1 MMIMGYVYTAVGG
14 MLVGGVLS
22 YLYAK
27 AVIVKIVNEE
37 KNLVSMSESNFHN
50 VLNRVKAAL

>member
-1 MMIMGYVYTAVGG
+1 MGYICVGIGG

-37 KNLVSMSESNFHN
+37 KNLISASQSVFHN
-50 VLNRVKAAL
+50 VLNRVKEAL